1 MAKDNETTTMDG
13 IDEALNELVRGA
25 DLSKALGGVA
35 VESGGHTDER
45 GSTSGGYPEQGDV
58 GGLDSMMIGKMSQ
71 TLIDAGF
78 GAGEIAAFM
87 RGKQSDDEEED
98 SQDGDDAGSGDVPE
112 PPMAGKFGKPASTAG
127 GVATNPRV
135 RASGGK
141 GMSKSLDAMRS
152 FVNDRGEQT
161 IADAM
166 DVSPFMADF
175 ATAQAELLDGLE
187 KSMIERDAKATALL
201 NKITIA
207 TIATGQL
214 VKSQQAVIAAL
225 GARLGMVESTP
236 RPQRGLTGTARPLH
250 KGMPGEA
257 GGPARPGSAPAQLSK
272 SQVVSTLSYMGL
284 EKGERWGSI
293 GGQKA
298 TEIATLYEAGGH
310 LPAAALDAV
319 HRFLTTNPH
328 EAQVALSYR

>member
-1 MAKDNETTTMDG
+1 MAKDNDTTVEG
-13 IDEALNELVRGA
+13 IDAALNELVRAA

-35 VESGGHTDER
+35 VENGGHTDER

-58 GGLDSMMIGKMSQ
+58 GGLDSMMIGKMTQS
-71 TLIDAGF
+71 LIDAGF

-87 RGKQSDDEEED
+87 RGKQSDDEEEPD
-98 SQDGDDAGSGDVPE
+98 ADDQGDGEVPE
-112 PPMAGKFGKPASTAG
+112 LAGKFGKPADTSG
-127 GVATNPRV
+127 GVAANPRV
-135 RASGGK
+135 RPTGGK
-141 GMSKSLDAMRS
+141 GGKMGKSLDALRDY
-152 FVNDRGEQT
+152 VNERGETT

-175 ATAQAELLDGLE
+175 ATAYAQLFDGLE
-187 KSMIERDAKATALL
+187 KSTEARDARTEALL
-201 NKITIA
+201 SKMAIA
-207 TIATGQL
+207 AVATGQL

-225 GARLGMVESTP
+225 GARLGVLESTP

-257 GGPARPGSAPAQLSK
+257 GGPARGGQPAQLTK

-284 EKGERWGSI
+284 EKSERWGTI
-293 GGQKA
+293 GGQRA
-298 TEIATLYEAGGH
+298 TDIASLYESGGA

-319 HRFLTTNPH
+319 HRFLATNPG
-328 EAQVALSYR
+328 EAQTALSYR